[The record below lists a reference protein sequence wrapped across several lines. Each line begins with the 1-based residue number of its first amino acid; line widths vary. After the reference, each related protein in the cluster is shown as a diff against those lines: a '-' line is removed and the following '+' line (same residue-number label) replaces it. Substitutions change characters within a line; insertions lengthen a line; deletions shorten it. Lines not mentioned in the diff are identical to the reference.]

1 VRLEGGRDMLAG
13 TSVTALQLR
22 FATWHG
28 GLLVPVSAVPQP
40 LDLASA
46 YITAAELFGD
56 GPVQAVA
63 VRELQRMPFEFVMSF
78 VAATLADHRRPG
90 VPTEQ
95 TDREFAERWLSGP
108 ARARALN
115 LLHDP
120 VRRLIVPQALY
131 ALIKL
136 AAWHSPD
143 AVLPGTDPPHPA
155 VPLFGALDAVDDE
168 HDVMGAANRVIDT
181 DVGPFTARV
190 LANQHLN
197 KPLDEDHLMARFVR
211 QWLELP
217 AEQAGEKRVLDLE
230 QAFAEVTGVPLRD
243 VVVVAVALWA
253 RSALGQPYVPAEYL
267 AVRGWSS
274 DRLSA
279 ALRLFTAD
287 PVMLR
292 GLLRTEAAEHD
303 LAWTTSALERYP
315 VVRLDDGALLVL
327 DRNLLVRRV
336 FGGLLLYDVTAPL
349 DGGDRSTRRRA
360 NQIRGCVRHLAE
372 VYALELL
379 EAVAAGGPAA
389 PRVFGDAALQGAFAR
404 RGRRLA
410 DVAVDYGDAWVVVE
424 VTTSKLK
431 RESVAAAADALS
443 DDLDKLVE
451 EAEQID
457 STIAALRSEESA
469 LTAAPAVPA
478 RRFYPLLVVAEGFP
492 VNVISTE
499 LLRQRVRRRGLLTGA
514 DVAALEVVDTVELAM
529 LQALAEQGGPSMRDV
544 LAGKEKAV
552 FFRASVRD
560 YLLRECGYQPGRAA
574 QTDVLMRK
582 AFGIAVDALRPP
594 DAA

>member
-1 VRLEGGRDMLAG
+1 
-13 TSVTALQLR
+13 
-22 FATWHG
+22 
-28 GLLVPVSAVPQP
+28 
-40 LDLASA
+40 
-46 YITAAELFGD
+46 
-56 GPVQAVA
+56 
-63 VRELQRMPFEFVMSF
+63 
-78 VAATLADHRRPG
+78 
-90 VPTEQ
+90 
-95 TDREFAERWLSGP
+95 
-108 ARARALN
+108 
-115 LLHDP
+115 
-120 VRRLIVPQALY
+120 
-131 ALIKL
+131 
-136 AAWHSPD
+136 
-143 AVLPGTDPPHPA
+143 
-155 VPLFGALDAVDDE
+155 
-168 HDVMGAANRVIDT
+168 
-181 DVGPFTARV
+181 
-190 LANQHLN
+190 
-197 KPLDEDHLMARFVR
+197 MARFVR

-217 AEQAGEKRVLDLE
+217 AERADEKRVLDLE
-230 QAFAEVTGVPLRD
+230 QAFAEVTGAPLRD

-253 RSALGQPYVPAEYL
+253 HSALGQPYVPAEYL

-303 LAWTTSALERYP
+303 LAWITSTLERYP
-315 VVRLDDGALLVL
+315 VIRLDDGALLVL

-336 FGGLLLYDVTAPL
+336 FGGLLVCDITTPL
-349 DGGDRSTRRRA
+349 DDGDRSARRRA
-360 NQIRGCVRHLAE
+360 SRIRGCVQHLAE

-379 EAVAAGGPAA
+379 AAVAAGGPAA
-389 PRVFGDAALQGAFAR
+389 PRVFDDAALQRAFAR
-404 RGRRLA
+404 PGRRIA
-410 DVAVDYGDAWVVVE
+410 DAAVDYGDAWVVVE

-457 STIAALRSEESA
+457 STIAALRSEEPA
-469 LTAAPAVPA
+469 LTGAPAVSA

-499 LLRQRVRRRGLLTGA
+499 LLRQRVRRRGLLTGT

-544 LAGKEKAV
+544 LASKEKAV
-552 FFRASVRD
+552 FYRASVRD
-560 YLLRECGYQPGRAA
+560 YLLRESSHQPGRAA
-574 QTDVLMRK
+574 RISELMRK
-582 AFGIAVDALRPP
+582 TFGIAVDALQPP